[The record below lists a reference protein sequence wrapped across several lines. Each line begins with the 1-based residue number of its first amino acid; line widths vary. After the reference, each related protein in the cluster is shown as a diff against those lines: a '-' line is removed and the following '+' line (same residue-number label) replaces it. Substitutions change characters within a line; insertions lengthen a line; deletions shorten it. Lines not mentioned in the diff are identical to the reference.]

1 MANKQTS
8 RARIEVVRCPNCGED
23 YSVTY
28 KRCPFCDERPDQ
40 KSGAGGGGK
49 RLRNGKGGGGWGIGR
64 IITAVLSVA
73 LIVAAVVIVVTIVKP
88 LVDRGE
94 SSAIQSASPGATATA
109 TPDSSPSQQAEAT
122 PSPGSET
129 TPTPAITAS
138 PTPAGQ
144 TATGFTLNQSD
155 FTLDHA
161 GATYQLSATF
171 SPAGSTG
178 AITWTSSKPAAVYVD
193 QYGKV
198 TALANGNSTIT
209 ATLAGGSTQTCVVRC
224 GWSGDT
230 VYPTPS
236 GSSGTSASSGTLA
249 LNRTDFSLTKKG
261 ETFTMRV
268 TGASGTPTWSIKD
281 SSVATISSDG
291 VIKAVSSGTTTV
303 TCKVDGQTLTCVV
316 RCKF

>member
-8 RARIEVVRCPNCGED
+8 RARIEVIRCPNCGED

-49 RLRNGKGGGGWGIGR
+49 RLRGSKGGGWGIGR

-94 SSAIQSASPGATATA
+94 SSAIQSASPGTAATA
-109 TPDSSPSQQAEAT
+109 TPNSSPSQQAEAT
-122 PSPGSET
+122 PSPGSEA
-129 TPTPAITAS
+129 TPTPI
-138 PTPAGQ
+138 GQ
-144 TATGFTLNQSD
+144 TATGFILNQGD

-171 SPAGSTG
+171 SPVGSTG
-178 AITWTSSKPAAVYVD
+178 AITWTSSKPEAVYVD
-193 QYGKV
+193 QTGKV

-209 ATLAGGSTQTCVVRC
+209 ATLAGGYTQTCVVRC
-224 GWSGDT
+224 SWSGGT

-236 GSSGTSASSGTLA
+236 GSSDTPASSGTLS

-261 ETFTMRV
+261 ESFTMRV
-268 TGASGTPTWSIKD
+268 TGASGTPSWSIKN
-281 SSVATISSDG
+281 SAVATISSDG
-291 VIKAVSSGTTTV
+291 VVKAVSSGTTTI
-303 TCKVDGQTLTCVV
+303 TCQVDGQTFTCIV